1 MLAALIW
8 WGAAVVPIV
17 APFHFDFS
25 KRVTGAWGITYQK
38 NRAMPH
44 RFNERYASFST
55 LTRIFPRHCAQLGA
69 R

>member
-25 KRVTGAWGITYQK
+25 KRVTGAWGLPIRK
-38 NRAMPH
+38 IERCRIALMNGMPH
-44 RFNERYASFST
+44 FQ
-55 LTRIFPRHCAQLGA
+55 H
-69 R
+69 